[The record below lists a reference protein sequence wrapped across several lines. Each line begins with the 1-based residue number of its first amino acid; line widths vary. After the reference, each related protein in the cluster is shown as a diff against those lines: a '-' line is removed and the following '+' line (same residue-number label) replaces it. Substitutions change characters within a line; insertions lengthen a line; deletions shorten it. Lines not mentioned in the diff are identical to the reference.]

1 MKEKQTFLLVSDIDV
16 EKTCFLMLNSKKK
29 SPYCI
34 VLYCIYLPSIIK
46 MQLHIYK
53 FVIYKF
59 VKYI

>member
-16 EKTCFLMLNSKKK
+16 ENTCFLMLNSKKK
-29 SPYCI
+29 ILI
-34 VLYCIYLPSIIK
+34 VLYCIYLPYIIK